1 MKNLWK
7 WIFGTQKRSE
17 QLPNDDV
24 LKAIKKQLTENNMS
38 SRRIIERKTQRLAK
52 ASQVINRYLG
62 DARSLLLIFI
72 VSKSF

>member
-24 LKAIKKQLTENNMS
+24 VKAIKKQLTVC
-38 SRRIIERKTQRLAK
+38 RFVKLA
-52 ASQVINRYLG
+52 
-62 DARSLLLIFI
+62 F
-72 VSKSF
+72 

>member
-1 MKNLWK
+1 
-7 WIFGTQKRSE
+7 
-17 QLPNDDV
+17 
-24 LKAIKKQLTENNMS
+24 MS